1 MGKDKYQPKN
11 YDTSEKMRLW
21 VIAVAFLILTSIIYW
36 VLQPPT
42 SSTTI
47 QTVIEEP
54 ILAVNDKKVTRVD
67 DAEPAQ
73 VLSIEK
79 KLEAEK
85 VEQKVEQKVEAQKE
99 KKAVETKKVEKKEV
113 TKPYINEAEALVL
126 VDEMATPLSGYESYY
141 RYIRNNMKY
150 PSEAIKQGTQ
160 GNVTLEFIVDKEGNL
175 HNIRIKKGIGHGCDE
190 EAIRV
195 VKAGEKWKP
204 AKNKGKIVM
213 QKISLPISFKLN
225 ESDKMK
231 N

>member
-11 YDTSEKMRLW
+11 YDTLEKMRLW
-21 VIAVAFLILTSIIYW
+21 VIVGAFLILTSIIYW

-47 QTVIEEP
+47 QTMIEEP
-54 ILAVNDKKVTRVD
+54 ILAVNDKKVTKVD
-67 DAEPAQ
+67 NAEPAP
-73 VLSIEK
+73 VPSTK
-79 KLEAEK
+79 EK
-85 VEQKVEQKVEAQKE
+85 VETEPKIEAKKE
-99 KKAVETKKVEKKEV
+99 KKPLETKKMEKKEV

-160 GNVTLEFIVDKEGNL
+160 GNVTVEFIVDKEGNL

-213 QKISLPISFKLN
+213 QKITLPISFRLN
-225 ESDKMK
+225 DSDKMK

>member
-21 VIAVAFLILTSIIYW
+21 VIVVAFIILTGIIYW

-42 SSTTI
+42 SSTAI
-47 QTVIEEP
+47 ETVIEEP
-54 ILAVNDKKVTRVD
+54 ILAVNDKKVTKVD
-67 DAEPAQ
+67 NAEPAPLPSTEEKVETEQ
-73 VLSIEK
+73 KTEAKKEKKPLETKKIEK
-79 KLEAEK
+79 K
-85 VEQKVEQKVEAQKE
+85 Q
-99 KKAVETKKVEKKEV
+99 V

-160 GNVTLEFIVDKEGNL
+160 GNVTVEFIVDKEGNL

-213 QKISLPISFKLN
+213 QKITLPISFKLN
-225 ESDKMK
+225 DSDKMK

>member
-1 MGKDKYQPKN
+1 MSKDKYQAKN
-11 YDTSEKMRLW
+11 YDKAEKMRLG
-21 VIAVAFLILTSIIYW
+21 VIVVAFLILAGIIYW

-54 ILAVNDKKVTRVD
+54 ILAVNDKKVDKLDRT
-67 DAEPAQ
+67 EPLP
-73 VLSIEK
+73 VTEEK
-79 KLEAEK
+79 E
-85 VEQKVEQKVEAQKE
+85 EQKPEVKKE
-99 KKAVETKKVEKKEV
+99 KKNAETKKVEKREASN
-113 TKPYINEAEALVL
+113 KPYINEAEALTL
-126 VDEMATPLSGYESYY
+126 VDEMATPLSGYEAYY
-141 RYIRNNMKY
+141 RYIRNNMAY
-150 PSEAIKQGTQ
+150 PSEAIKQGIQ
-160 GNVTLEFIVDKEGNL
+160 GNVTVEFIVDKEGNL

-213 QKISLPISFKLN
+213 QKITLPISFRLN
-225 ESDKMK
+225 DSDKMK

>member
-1 MGKDKYQPKN
+1 MGKDRYQPKN

-21 VIAVAFLILTSIIYW
+21 VIVVAFLILAIIIYW

-42 SSTTI
+42 SPANL
-47 QTVIEEP
+47 QTMVEEP
-54 ILAVNDKKVTRVD
+54 VLAVNDKKVTSVD
-67 DAEPAQ
+67 NVEP
-73 VLSIEK
+73 VPVPSIE
-79 KLEAEK
+79 EK
-85 VEQKVEQKVEAQKE
+85 VEAEQKTETKKE
-99 KKAVETKKVEKKEV
+99 KKPVETKKVEKKEV

-160 GNVTLEFIVDKEGNL
+160 GNVIVEFIVDKEGNL
-175 HNIRIKKGIGHGCDE
+175 HNIKIKKGIGHGCDE

-213 QKISLPISFKLN
+213 QKIILPISFRLN
-225 ESDKMK
+225 DSDKMK

>member
-21 VIAVAFLILTSIIYW
+21 VIVVAFLILTGIIYW

-42 SSTTI
+42 SSTAI
-47 QTVIEEP
+47 ETVIEEP
-54 ILAVNDKKVTRVD
+54 ILAVNDKKVTKVD
-67 DAEPAQ
+67 NAEPAP
-73 VLSIEK
+73 VPSTE
-79 KLEAEK
+79 EK
-85 VEQKVEQKVEAQKE
+85 VETEQKTEAKKE
-99 KKAVETKKVEKKEV
+99 KKPLETKKIEKKEV
-113 TKPYINEAEALVL
+113 TKPSINEAEALVL

-160 GNVTLEFIVDKEGNL
+160 GNVTVEFIVDKEGNL

-213 QKISLPISFKLN
+213 QKITLPISFRLN
-225 ESDKMK
+225 DSDKMK